1 MIIDVVSDAICPWCY
16 IGKRRLERAL
26 RQAAP
31 ESEVRIGW
39 RPFQLN
45 PDMPREGMDRKEYL
59 RAKFGEDDG
68 GKRYEAVV
76 AAGREEGIAFAFERI
91 KRTPNTILAHRLIRY
106 SARENKQEELV
117 EALFRAYFTEGQDIG
132 DAGVLA
138 DVAAAAG
145 MDKAK
150 TVAFLAGSEDE
161 DTIRQE
167 DAFARQIGIQGVPC
181 FIIDRQYAVSGAQP
195 PEAFLEVFELAAKE
209 KDGSGANPD
218 VI

>member
-26 RQAAP
+26 RQANLP
-31 ESEVRIGW
+31 GEIRIGW

-45 PDMPREGMDRKEYL
+45 PEMPPEGIDRKEYL
-59 RAKFGEDDG
+59 RAKFGDPN
-68 GKRYEAVV
+68 KSYAQV
-76 AAGREEGIAFAFERI
+76 AAAGKEEGIDFAFDKI
-91 KRTPNTILAHRLIRY
+91 QRTPNTILAHRLIRF
-106 SARENKQEELV
+106 SARENHQDALV
-117 EALFRAYFTEGQDIG
+117 EALFQAYFLQGKDIG

-138 DVAAAAG
+138 AVAATVG
-145 MDKAK
+145 MDLAK
-150 TVAFLAGSEDE
+150 TASFLASTEDE

-195 PEAFLEVFELAAKE
+195 PEAFLEVFDLALKGEDTSSPELT
-209 KDGSGANPD
+209 
-218 VI
+218 